1 MVLAM
6 ILLVTGKGRKYKLKA
21 DILVELQM
29 KD

>member
-1 MVLAM
+1 MTLAI
-6 ILLVTGKGRKYKLKA
+6 ILLVTEKGREYKLKA